1 MKSPIPIRSSVAAPL
16 LALAA
21 IIIFSA
27 LPIRAQLGPPASS
40 SQGSQ
45 AVQLPLS
52 GRAGQNGSVN
62 TTQTPVPGATTSV
75 NTLNSTV
82 QVQGP
87 YAGSANSTG
96 KIPFSGKLSLRE
108 AIDRGL
114 AYNLGAVDLAQSV
127 RQAQGASRVA
137 RSALLPNLNGSVS
150 ETYET
155 ENLKA
160 LGFRFNFPIPGFIF
174 PTLIGPFNYL
184 DARASLSQNIVDLTA
199 LNNYRSAAAVSRSN
213 QLSALDAKDLV
224 VLAVGGT
231 YLQVLAAKARVDSAR
246 AQVDTA
252 NALYQQTLQQRS
264 VGLVAQ
270 IDVDHSQVEA
280 LTEQQRLLSLEN
292 DLAKQ
297 KINLARITGLPPTDQ
312 YDLTDD
318 IPYQPAPAIEF
329 ADALKQAFDHRADL
343 KAAESQVRAAE
354 LSRSA
359 ARAER
364 LPSFANKRQLRR
376 HRHQPRAGQRHL
388 HRRRHGSRSHLAR
401 RPRRRRCRARGRR
414 ARATPRGNRRPEK
427 LHRKRSPQ
435 RLLDLQ
441 AASSQVELAQK
452 NLDVTRETLDLTR
465 QRFEAG
471 VTDSVEVVQAA
482 ANRRQRGTRLHQ
494 QPLRPQHRQAQ
505 PRPRHRRRRPK
516 PSPVL
521 EAAVVFCG
529 LCAVAHSRCAM
540 AKVGAHTSSLRV
552 GFLI

>member
-21 IIIFSA
+21 VIIFSA
-27 LPIRAQLGPPASS
+27 LPIRAQLGPPPASS

-87 YAGSANSTG
+87 YAGSADSTG

-160 LGFRFNFPIPGFIF
+160 LGFRFNFPIAGFIF

-199 LNNYRSAAAVSRSN
+199 LNNYRSAAALSRSN
-213 QLSALDAKDLV
+213 QLSSLDAKDLV

-246 AQVDTA
+246 AQLDTA

-270 IDVDHSQVEA
+270 IDANHSGQIQA
-280 LTEQQRLLSLEN
+280 LTEQQRLLSLQN

-297 KINLARITGLPPTDQ
+297 KINLARLTGLPPTDQ

-364 LPSFANKRQLRR
+364 LAR
-376 HRHQPRAGQRHL
+376 HFP
-388 HRRRHGSRSHLAR
+388 
-401 RPRRRRCRARGRR
+401 
-414 ARATPRGNRRPEK
+414 
-427 LHRKRSPQ
+427 
-435 RLLDLQ
+435 
-441 AASSQVELAQK
+441 
-452 NLDVTRETLDLTR
+452 
-465 QRFEAG
+465 
-471 VTDSVEVVQAA
+471 
-482 ANRRQRGTRLHQ
+482 
-494 QPLRPQHRQAQ
+494 
-505 PRPRHRRRRPK
+505 
-516 PSPVL
+516 
-521 EAAVVFCG
+521 
-529 LCAVAHSRCAM
+529 
-540 AKVGAHTSSLRV
+540 
-552 GFLI
+552 

>member
-1 MKSPIPIRSSVAAPL
+1 MKRSIAVFSTLLSL
-16 LALAA
+16 LAIAA
-21 IIIFSA
+21 TDARLTSPA
-27 LPIRAQLGPPASS
+27 YAQLGPPSS
-40 SQGSQ
+40 SQTTQ
-45 AVQLPLS
+45 AIQLPLS

-62 TTQTPVPGATTSV
+62 AAQTPVPGATTSV

-155 ENLKA
+155 ENLRA
-160 LGFRFNFPIPGFIF
+160 LGFRFNFPIAGFIF

-213 QLSALDAKDLV
+213 QLSSLDAQDLV
-224 VLAVGGT
+224 VLVVGGT

-246 AQVDTA
+246 AQLDTA

-270 IDVDHSQVEA
+270 IDANHSQIQA
-280 LTEQQRLLSLEN
+280 LTEQQRLLSLQN

-297 KINLARITGLPPTDQ
+297 KINLARLTGLPPTAQ
-312 YDLTDD
+312 YDLTGD
-318 IPYQPAPAIEF
+318 IPSQPAPAIEF
-329 ADALKQAFDHRADL
+329 AEALKQAFDHRADL

-359 ARAER
+359 ARAEL
-364 LPSFANKRQLRR
+364 LPSFSVNANYGAIGTNPAQAKGTYTVAGTVRVPIWQGG
-376 HRHQPRAGQRHL
+376 RAGGDVEQEDAA
-388 HRRRHGSRSHLAR
+388 LAQ
-401 RPRRRRCRARGRR
+401 RR
-414 ARATPRGNRRPEK
+414 AEIEDLKTPIR
-427 LHRKRSPQ
+427 
-435 RLLDLQ
+435 
-441 AASSQVELAQK
+441 
-452 NLDVTRETLDLTR
+452 
-465 QRFEAG
+465 
-471 VTDSVEVVQAA
+471 
-482 ANRRQRGTRLHQ
+482 
-494 QPLRPQHRQAQ
+494 
-505 PRPRHRRRRPK
+505 
-516 PSPVL
+516 
-521 EAAVVFCG
+521 
-529 LCAVAHSRCAM
+529 
-540 AKVGAHTSSLRV
+540 
-552 GFLI
+552 

>member
-1 MKSPIPIRSSVAAPL
+1 MKSPAHIRSSVALSL
-16 LALAA
+16 LALATVV
-21 IIIFSA
+21 IFSA
-27 LPIRAQLGPPASS
+27 VSARAQLGPPASS

-75 NTLNSTV
+75 NTLNSAV

-87 YAGSANSTG
+87 YAGSADSTG

-155 ENLKA
+155 ENLRA
-160 LGFRFNFPIPGFIF
+160 LGFRFNFPIAGFIF
-174 PTLIGPFNYL
+174 PTLIGPFNFL

-213 QLSALDAKDLV
+213 QLSSLDAKDLV

-231 YLQVLAAKARVDSAR
+231 YLEVLAAKARVDSAR
-246 AQVDTA
+246 AQLDTA

-270 IDVDHSQVEA
+270 IDANHSQIQA
-280 LTEQQRLLSLEN
+280 LTEQQRLLSLQN

-297 KINLARITGLPPTDQ
+297 KINLARLTGLPPTDQ

-329 ADALKQAFDHRADL
+329 AEALKQAFDHRADL

-364 LPSFANKRQLRR
+364 LPSFSVNANYGAIGTNPAQAKGTYTVAGTVRVPIWQGG
-376 HRHQPRAGQRHL
+376 RAGGDVEQEDAA
-388 HRRRHGSRSHLAR
+388 LAQ
-401 RPRRRRCRARGRR
+401 RR
-414 ARATPRGNRRPEK
+414 AEIEDLKSSIESQVRNA
-427 LHRKRSPQ
+427 
-435 RLLDLQ
+435 LLDLQ
-441 AASSQVELAQK
+441 TASSQVELAQK

-465 QRFEAG
+465 QRFDAG

-482 ANRRQRGTRLHQ
+482 QTVASAQLDYINSLFAHNIAKLSLARAVGGAAQSL
-494 QPLRPQHRQAQ
+494 PQ
-505 PRPRHRRRRPK
+505 
-516 PSPVL
+516 
-521 EAAVVFCG
+521 
-529 LCAVAHSRCAM
+529 
-540 AKVGAHTSSLRV
+540 
-552 GFLI
+552 FLKLP